1 MNQQKTVQKEMMI
14 YHDAKDKPVIF
25 SADEL
30 KKTLERSGYQ
40 VSVTGLDDLGLS
52 EMNRIILATRQ
63 DGSMDANF
71 PHFSAKVLPCTA
83 PQSYSI
89 RIIKDGGQTTW
100 YVIGGD
106 SAGVMNGGLDFAQT
120 VEAYGLEAVSD
131 CDKTPYIRE
140 RGIKFNIPLDARTP
154 SYSDSGDAAQEN
166 IPHMWEMDFW
176 TEFLDQMAR
185 SRLNVL
191 SLWSL
196 HPFPSLV
203 TVPEYPDV
211 ALPDVMK
218 TTTLLVSELEGRGMS
233 TPESLQHLKTLKVM
247 TMEDKVRF
255 WREVMQVAADRGID
269 IYLFTWNMF
278 LYGTENAGYPFS
290 NSLEDS
296 TTADYFR
303 KSVKALIQT
312 YPLLKGIGI
321 TAGENMSRNA
331 EKDEAWLY
339 ETYGQGIND
348 ALALDPDRTFR
359 LIHRIQYT
367 NIPKALGAF
376 SKLHPRCA
384 LDTSFKYSQ
393 AHVYSSTKPGYIHDK
408 ADTYL
413 QDIGDHKTWL
423 TVRDDDHY
431 LFRGGSDPTFIRSY
445 LKHMP
450 HEKLKGFYLGPD
462 GYTWGREYITKDAS
476 APRPLVLKKRW
487 YSFLLWGRL
496 AYDPDLPDALFIGLL
511 QARFPD
517 IDARKL
523 FGAWSCASRV
533 VPLVNRFHH
542 SDCQLDFQW
551 YPEACAGKSGFHDI
565 HRFIQTKPQPGESIM
580 SIPEYADAR
589 LNGMEGKGQTPVE
602 IAQSLWD
609 LAQEVHRNLE
619 YVNLENVYPE
629 NMNLENVYPE
639 NMNHENVYPENMN
652 HEKKNPMNDNTEK
665 GELSHT
671 VRDILALAQLGKYY
685 SRKILGATNRW
696 LSSKS
701 VEPDS
706 KRILWEESVAN
717 LKEASLHWK
726 AYAELVGQLYH
737 SQALTRLIP
746 DRTITPDLPRETDI
760 AYQQMGVD
768 GDILKE
774 IDIRFIL
781 QA

>member
-1 MNQQKTVQKEMMI
+1 MNQLNTLQKSVMI
-14 YHDAKDKPVIF
+14 FCDHQDKPAAF
-25 SADEL
+25 SAVVL
-30 KKTLERSGYQ
+30 VRTLESTGYT
-40 VSVTGLDDLGLS
+40 VSVNGLEDLGLQ
-52 EMNRIILATRQ
+52 EEKRIVLLTRPAFQ
-63 DGSMDANF
+63 KNVYTPQRS
-71 PHFSAKVLPCTA
+71 VERLPCTV

-89 RIIKDGGQTTW
+89 RKRKDGERTTW

-106 SAGVMNGGLDFAQT
+106 SAGIMYGGLDFAQA
-120 VEAYGLEAVSD
+120 VEAFGLEGIAD
-131 CDKTPYIRE
+131 CDKTPYISE

-191 SLWSL
+191 SLWNL

-218 TTTLLVSELEGRGMS
+218 TTTLLESELEGRGMS

-290 NSLEDS
+290 NSLEDN

-367 NIPKALGAF
+367 NIPKALHAF

-408 ADTYL
+408 GDTYL

-511 QARFPD
+511 QACFPCV
-517 IDARKL
+517 DARKL
-523 FGAWSCASRV
+523 FDAWACASRV

-551 YPEACAGKSGFHDI
+551 YPEACAGNRGFHDI
-565 HRFIQTKPQPGESIM
+565 NRFIQTKPQPGESIM

-589 LNGMEGKGQTPVE
+589 LNGMDGKGQTPVE

-609 LAQEVHRNLE
+609 LAQEVYRNLE

-629 NMNLENVYPE
+629 NMN
-639 NMNHENVYPENMN
+639 
-652 HEKKNPMNDNTEK
+652 HEKKNPVNDNTEK

-671 VRDILALAQLGKYY
+671 VHDILALAQLGKYY

-726 AYAELVGQLYH
+726 AYAELVGQQYH

-746 DRTITPDLPRETDI
+746 DRTVTPDLPRETDI

-774 IDIRFIL
+774 IVIRFIL